1 MKNKK
6 REIEG
11 FYTQIFA
18 DTKLKEK
25 ILEESK
31 KIKSEEGLKGLI
43 KKHIMP
49 LVEKHKK
56 DFSENDLLDYEKET
70 LSELPEE
77 ALSDV
82 SGGRGI
88 AIKPLL
94 GLGIMTLSMFGGMGA
109 QSFAAGGSGKGR
121 AVQQQQVTSSDDENN
136 EDEYENEENND
147 IDLNN
152 IDTKKINIEIDDDG
166 NISIEYEY
174 DGQSISMS
182 VDTLLEFAES
192 FQENGGIYSPKNAK
206 NISRALKCI
215 LFNEDVM
222 EALGNNLKL
231 LDQIHEVMAGLRDNE
246 NIWSNIPERIQNR
259 INAFLDE
266 YEQGNFDDED
276 DEMDVDEDDDD
287 NEADVNED
295 DDDDEMDI
303 EENDDIDLNNIYPE
317 EINIETGNNGISIE
331 YSGHTISIEKFLEI
345 ADNIT
350 SRDDGFFEIDDT
362 SDYGEVIKAVM
373 FNDIDGLIED
383 ESIDDN
389 IETLK
394 KIKKSKN
401 TWRKLPDKVQKRIK
415 EVLDKYEQNKF
426 DDDEDE
432 IDVDAKSMIKNIKLN
447 EGYFFAHDES
457 GNYFVCQEG
466 NDGVLISYFSPT
478 KEKLENLEV
487 PEEVETE
494 NGEEFPVVGLLN
506 DKKLEKV
513 SRRSGYTYE
522 ERSKSG
528 APVRNLIIPQSIS
541 AAPGTKTLIIEGG
554 TNSNT
559 AGTIDLRNITDK
571 LVIEEGAFKEVE
583 NLYLPE
589 NCKEVIIEEN
599 AIKKVNHLFI
609 SANSSFYDQE
619 GVDKALNEALA
630 DKSFNGVNSDKYAH
644 ILEDNETIAPS
655 AFVSIG
661 TVEFTGS
668 TIKKDLSETERNWE
682 EIAFNSPGRE
692 RSASGGLSDEDYKDS
707 INDSDYEFGGTWEG
721 EFFNYFKIP
730 KFAQESKTLVL
741 PEADIFVVNSENV
754 DQLRNFGTIDFSN
767 CKNVEI
773 REALGNAFYK
783 TPNIIIGEDCSSV
796 TFYEDVLDGSSQD
809 IQIPDSVGRVYVY
822 KCGADVIYG
831 DRTIESDE
839 AFDSSDYVTK
849 SDSNDNENENVI
861 SAEVNAENKTD
872 EAPEISVSQVAI
884 DTNLDESSDSITS
897 AAPHEIKI
905 EDNNSENPNEKY
917 IRFELSSD
925 ETDDEG
931 SSDSG
936 ITFDNSASYSSE
948 ESSDD
953 ITSKNIKGITTE
965 TEVKLPFRYYFMS
978 YKGKVNYLTSKVQ
991 NAEDL
996 NNLNQKS
1003 RDKLTK
1009 QLSRLGKKIRRTEN
1023 GHLMAQSFLK
1033 TYHENDFNKDAL
1045 KTLNQVSHA
1054 INS

>member
-18 DTKLKEK
+18 DTKLKGK

-136 EDEYENEENND
+136 EDANDEEEENDD
-147 IDLNN
+147 ICLDE
-152 IDTKKINIEIDDDG
+152 IDPKNVDIEIDDDG

-182 VDTLLEFAES
+182 MDTLLEFAES

-222 EALGNNLKL
+222 EALRDNLEL
-231 LDQIHEVMAGLRDNE
+231 LDQIYEVMAGLRDNE
-246 NIWSNIPERIQNR
+246 NIWDNILERIQNR
-259 INAFLDE
+259 INAFLGE

-276 DEMDVDEDDDD
+276 DEIDVDEDDDD
-287 NEADVNED
+287 NEADVNE
-295 DDDDEMDI
+295 
-303 EENDDIDLNNIYPE
+303 N
-317 EINIETGNNGISIE
+317 
-331 YSGHTISIEKFLEI
+331 
-345 ADNIT
+345 
-350 SRDDGFFEIDDT
+350 
-362 SDYGEVIKAVM
+362 
-373 FNDIDGLIED
+373 
-383 ESIDDN
+383 
-389 IETLK
+389 
-394 KIKKSKN
+394 
-401 TWRKLPDKVQKRIK
+401 
-415 EVLDKYEQNKF
+415 
-426 DDDEDE
+426 DDEDE
-432 IDVDAKSMIKNIKLN
+432 IDVDAESMIKNIKLN
-447 EGYFFAHDES
+447 KGYFFTHDEN

-487 PEEVETE
+487 PAEVETE

-513 SRRSGYTYE
+513 SCRSGYTYE

-528 APVRNLIIPQSIS
+528 APVQNLIIPQSIS
-541 AAPGTKTLIIEGG
+541 AASGTKTLIIEGG
-554 TNSNT
+554 TNSNKVKT
-559 AGTIDLRNITDK
+559 LDLRNVTGK
-571 LVIEEGAFKEVE
+571 VVIEERAFNEVE
-583 NLYLPE
+583 DFYLPE
-589 NCKEVIIEEN
+589 NCDKIIIEDG
-599 AIKKVNHLFI
+599 AFSKVNHLYI
-609 SANSSFYDQE
+609 PVNSYFYDQK

-630 DKSFNGVNSDKYAH
+630 DKSFNGVNSYKYTH
-644 ILEDNETIAPS
+644 IVGNEETFGPS
-655 AFVSIG
+655 AFGSIG

-668 TIKKDLSETERNWE
+668 TNTNNLSEKDETPGSEITNNLSETDSLWVEL
-682 EIAFNSPGRE
+682 AYNSPGRE
-692 RSASGGLSDEDYKDS
+692 MSASGGLSDEDYKDD
-707 INDSDYEFGGTWEG
+707 INDPDYEFGGTWEG
-721 EFFNYFKIP
+721 ESFNYFKIP
-730 KFAQESKTLVL
+730 KFAQEGKILVL
-741 PEADIFVVNSENV
+741 PKADIFVVNDENV

-773 REALGNAFYK
+773 RAALGNAFYK
-783 TPNIIIGEDCSSV
+783 TPNIIIGEDCNSV

-861 SAEVNAENKTD
+861 SAEVNTENKTD
-872 EAPEISVSQVAI
+872 DI
-884 DTNLDESSDSITS
+884 TDESAASAEVAADSDLGKTS
-897 AAPHEIKI
+897 DINVSVASDEVEAK
-905 EDNNSENPNEKY
+905 NSNSENLNEEDV
-917 IRFELSSD
+917 RFELSSD
-925 ETDDEG
+925 ETGDESSSG
-931 SSDSG
+931 SD
-936 ITFDNSASYSSE
+936 ITFDNSASDSSE
-948 ESSDD
+948 KSSDD
-953 ITSKNIKGITTE
+953 IISKNSKDIATE
-965 TEVKLPFRYYFMS
+965 TEVKLPWNYIFMS
-978 YKGKVNYLTSKVQ
+978 YNKKVNYVTSKIQ

-1023 GHLMAQSFLK
+1023 GHLMARSFLK

-1045 KTLNQVSHA
+1045 KTLNQVSHD